1 MTKGMGDLGVG
12 VGTVSSAVDD
22 AAADLRDGV
31 AGEGERGRRDSLP
44 EGEFD
49 GPAAALLDGLRG
61 GGRRERRP
69 RGTAAAAAG
78 VSVAAT
84 AAAGVGLAAE
94 RGKVPPPFPAVP
106 DGLHVGAAAAAAA

>member
-61 GGRRERRP
+61 GGRRERQARAGGSWRDERTVAP
-69 RGTAAAAAG
+69 PLRCRWSSVGGWRVRTTAC
-78 VSVAAT
+78 
-84 AAAGVGLAAE
+84 
-94 RGKVPPPFPAVP
+94 
-106 DGLHVGAAAAAAA
+106 